1 MRIVVTGGSGNVG
14 TALRR
19 HLDFEDV
26 GVDVRTLSSLRD
38 AIRGADVVVH
48 LAWAVKPTDRE
59 TNVDGSEHVLAA
71 CVKEEVGHLVVA
83 SSVAAYAPA
92 SRWSRVD
99 ESWPV
104 TGIDGSSYSAHKV
117 ELEQMLRRYPLPCT
131 VIRPCGI
138 GQASAAPQL
147 RRWLLSP
154 LLPPRLL
161 PYLPIPLWNDLR
173 LQLVHSDDVARAI
186 AEIVARKALGAYNLA
201 SEPVLTAP
209 VIAELVGAGRVP
221 VPYPL
226 VEKLAGATA
235 RLRLQPLTPEWVRM
249 ADQAPLVRSTRAQRD
264 LEWWPEHDARD
275 VLREVVTAMGG
286 RA

>member
-1 MRIVVTGGSGNVG
+1 MRVVVTGASGNVG

-19 HLDFEDV
+19 HLTFEDV

-48 LAWAVKPTDRE
+48 LAWAIKPTDRD
-59 TNVDGSEHVLAA
+59 TNIDGSEHVLAA

-83 SSVAAYAPA
+83 SSVAAYGPAP
-92 SRWSRVD
+92 RWSRVD
-99 ESWPV
+99 ESWRL
-104 TGIDGSSYSAHKV
+104 TGIEGNTYSAHKV
-117 ELEQMLRRYPLPCT
+117 RLEDMLRRYPLPHT
-131 VIRPCGI
+131 VIRPCAI
-138 GQASAAPQL
+138 GQASAAPQM

-154 LLPPRLL
+154 FLPPKLL
-161 PYLPIPLWNDLR
+161 PYLPIPLWDGLR

-186 AEIVARKALGAYNLA
+186 AEIVHRKALGAFNLA
-201 SEPVLTAP
+201 AEPVLTAP
-209 VIAELVGAGRVP
+209 MIADIVGAGRLS
-221 VPYPL
+221 VPYSL

-235 RLRLQPLTPEWVRM
+235 KLRLQPLTPEWVKM
-249 ADQAPLVRSTRAQRD
+249 ADQAPLVRATRAQRD

>member
-1 MRIVVTGGSGNVG
+1 MKIVVTGGSGNVG

-19 HLDFEDV
+19 HIEFEDV
-26 GVDVRTLSSLRD
+26 GVDVRALSSLRD

-48 LAWAVKPTDRE
+48 LAWAIKPTNRE

-71 CVKEEVGHLVVA
+71 CVKEEIGHLVCA

-92 SRWSRVD
+92 PRWSRVD

-104 TGIDGSSYSAHKV
+104 TGIAGSSYSAHKV
-117 ELEQMLRRYPLPCT
+117 RLEEMIGRYPLPCT

-138 GQASAAPQL
+138 GQASAAAQL
-147 RRWLLSP
+147 RRWLLGRW
-154 LLPPRLL
+154 LPPRLL
-161 PYLPIPLWNDLR
+161 PWLPIPLWDGLR

-186 AEIVARKALGAYNLA
+186 VEIVRRKALGAFNLA

-209 VIAELVGAGRVP
+209 MIAERVGAGRLP
-221 VPYPL
+221 VPYP
-226 VEKLAGATA
+226 VIEKLAGATS
-235 RLRLQPLTPEWVRM
+235 RLGLQPLTPEWVRM
-249 ADQAPLVRSTRAQRD
+249 ADQAPLVRTTRAHED
-264 LEWWPEHDARD
+264 LGWWPGHDARD
-275 VLREVVTAMGG
+275 VLSEVVMAMGG

>member
-1 MRIVVTGGSGNVG
+1 MKIVVTGGSGNVG

-26 GVDVRTLSSLRD
+26 GVDVRELSSLRD
-38 AIRGADVVVH
+38 AIRGADVVIH
-48 LAWAVKPTDRE
+48 LAFAIKPTDQA
-59 TNVDGSEHVLAA
+59 TNVDGSEHLLTA
-71 CVKEEVGHLVVA
+71 CVKEEVGHLVCA
-83 SSVAAYAPA
+83 SSVAAYEPAP
-92 SRWSRVD
+92 RYQRVD
-99 ESWPV
+99 ESWPL
-104 TGIDGSSYSAHKV
+104 TGIHGNTYSAHKV
-117 ELEQMLRRYPLPCT
+117 RLEEMIKRYPLPCT
-131 VIRPCGI
+131 VIRPCFI
-138 GQASAAPQL
+138 GQASAADQV

-154 LLPPRLL
+154 LFPTRLL
-161 PYLPIPLWNDLR
+161 PLLPIPLWNGLR

-186 AEIVARKALGAYNLA
+186 VQIVRRRALGAFNLA
-201 SEPVLTAP
+201 AEPVLTAP
-209 VIAELVGAGRVP
+209 MIAERVGAGRLS

-226 VEKLAGATA
+226 IEKLAGATA

-249 ADQAPLVRSTRAQRD
+249 ADQAPLVRTTRAHDD

>member
-19 HLDFEDV
+19 HIDFEDA
-26 GVDVRTLSSLRD
+26 GVDVRALSSLSD
-38 AIRGADVVVH
+38 AVRGADVVVH
-48 LAWAVKPTDRE
+48 LAWAVKPTDHQ

-71 CVKEEVGHLVVA
+71 CIKEEVGHLICA

-92 SRWSRVD
+92 ARYERVD

-104 TGIDGSSYSAHKV
+104 TGIPGSTYSAHKV
-117 ELEQMLRRYPLPCT
+117 RLEEMISRYPLPCT

-138 GQASAAPQL
+138 AQASAAQQL

-154 LLPPRLL
+154 WLSPRLL
-161 PYLPIPLWNDLR
+161 PYLPMPLWNGLR

-186 AEIVARKALGAYNLA
+186 VEIARRRALGAFNLA
-201 SEPVLTAP
+201 AEPVLTAP
-209 VIAELVGAGRVP
+209 MIADLVGAGRLP
-221 VPYPL
+221 VPYP
-226 VEKLAGATA
+226 VIEKLAGATA
-235 RLRLQPLTPEWVRM
+235 RIGLQPLTPEWVRM
-249 ADQAPLVRSTRAQRD
+249 ADQAPLVRATRAHQD
-264 LEWWPEHDARD
+264 LEWWPEHNARD
-275 VLREVVTAMGG
+275 VLSEVVTAMGR

>member
-48 LAWAVKPTDRE
+48 LAWAIKPTDRQ

-71 CVKEEVGHLVVA
+71 CLKEEVGHLVCA

-92 SRWSRVD
+92 ARWSRID

-104 TGIDGSSYSAHKV
+104 TGIPGSTYSAHKV
-117 ELEQMLRRYPLPCT
+117 RLEEMISRYPLPCT

-138 GQASAAPQL
+138 AQASAAPQL
-147 RRWLLSP
+147 RRWLLGRW
-154 LLPPRLL
+154 LPPAVL
-161 PYLPIPLWNDLR
+161 PLLPIPLWNDLR

-186 AEIVARKALGAYNLA
+186 VEIVRRRALGTFNLA
-201 SEPVLTAP
+201 AEPVLTAP
-209 VIAELVGAGRVP
+209 MIAERVGAGRLP
-221 VPYPL
+221 VPYP
-226 VEKLAGATA
+226 VIEKLAGATA
-235 RLRLQPLTPEWVRM
+235 RLGLQPLTPEWVRM
-249 ADQAPLVRSTRAQRD
+249 ADQAPLVRTTRAHDD